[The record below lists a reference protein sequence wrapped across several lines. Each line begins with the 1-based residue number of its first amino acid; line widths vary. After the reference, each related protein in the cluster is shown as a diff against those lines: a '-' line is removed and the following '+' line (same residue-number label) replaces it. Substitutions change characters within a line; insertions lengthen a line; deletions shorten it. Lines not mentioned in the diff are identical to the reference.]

1 MLWVP
6 QLVQGIGEGTMEI
19 SEYRLASVSRPTM
32 QVTSMPVTTM
42 QSIHEEPLADELSN
56 VSFADPGVKFPQLN
70 LRRDRATRVVVF
82 DLAPMREQLRR
93 NGLSME
99 SVYELS
105 QEGLRELLLAWYLE
119 CIGRGGQCSA
129 EITAAVREIRAE
141 NPTYSVV
148 IRPVWNAPE
157 GFKASQALKPQHEVV
172 AERPHRVGLFEAL
185 TTKFADFLCE
195 DGDIEVEKP
204 YTVPDGPA
212 LHLRP
217 ARFRRMEREA

>member
-1 MLWVP
+1 
-6 QLVQGIGEGTMEI
+6 MEI
-19 SEYRLASVSRPTM
+19 SEHRLASVSRPVM
-32 QVTSMPVTTM
+32 QVTKMGRVT
-42 QSIHEEPLADELSN
+42 EEPHSIN
-56 VSFADPGVKFPQLN
+56 FADPDTKFPQLN

-99 SVYELS
+99 SIYELS
-105 QEGLRELLLAWYLE
+105 QEGLRVLLLAWYLE

-148 IRPVWNAPE
+148 IRPVCTSAE
-157 GFKASQALKPQHEVV
+157 AFKPAQALKPRHEP
-172 AERPHRVGLFEAL
+172 APARPHRVGLIEAL
-185 TTKFADFLCE
+185 RTRFADFLCE

-204 YTVPDGPA
+204 YKVPEGPA

-217 ARFRRMEREA
+217 SRFRGMTREA